1 MVPSSPESI
10 RGRIV
15 DTEPPVGIDHTC
27 IAHMAIQGDSKG
39 TGMERMAR
47 PMPFTLFSVVN

>member
-1 MVPSSPESI
+1 MVPSKPESI

-15 DTEPPVGIDHTC
+15 DTEPPTGTDHTC

-39 TGMERMAR
+39 TGMERMAGLVL
-47 PMPFTLFSVVN
+47 FTLFSVVD